1 MESILGAFVKGD
13 RRFVVVGVEVAD
25 AVENA
30 IEVGLFVKVARP
42 ALTEGAIGYFGKGGN
57 GTRTQGTGASEVE
70 EVQIS
75 QELDS
80 CHLFVFDF
88 DNTAIA
94 KIFHQT
100 AGKTKPSVVDAPIA
114 VFGGFASQGKLL
126 MVKAIKGTIVAKG
139 EGLGVVTGG
148 VENS

>member
-1 MESILGAFVKGD
+1 MESILRSFVESD
-13 RRFVVVGVEVAD
+13 RHFVIVGVEIAD
-25 AVENA
+25 AVEEA
-30 IEVGLFVKVARP
+30 IELGLCVKITRP
-42 ALTEGAIGYFGKGGN
+42 ALTEGAISYFGKGSN
-57 GTRTQGTGASEVE
+57 GTRTQGTRASEVK

-75 QELDS
+75 QKLAS
-80 CHLFVFDF
+80 CHPFVFDF
-88 DNTAIA
+88 DNPTIA

-100 AGKTKPSVVDAPIA
+100 AGKTKPSVVNTPIA